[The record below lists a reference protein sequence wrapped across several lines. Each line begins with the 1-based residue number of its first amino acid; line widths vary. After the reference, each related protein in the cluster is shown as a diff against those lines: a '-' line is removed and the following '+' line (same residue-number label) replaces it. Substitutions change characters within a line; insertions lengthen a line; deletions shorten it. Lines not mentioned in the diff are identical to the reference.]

1 MVKYGLPLAEA
12 PVPDTSQLLQLYF
25 RVCGGGRAGNAS
37 LASSLPASTLVSL
50 CAGTN
55 SSWAAAVLGG
65 GMVDVL
71 DVLYL
76 YYMPAIIL
84 VGLLGNVL
92 SCVVFLNTH
101 LKLRSSSYYL
111 AALAVADCGFLTTLL
126 LVWLNSSVGVQVFNR
141 NGWCQSLVYMS
152 SVFSFLSVW
161 LIVAFTVERFI
172 AVQYPL
178 HRPRVCTVSRAKTI
192 VLGLVGV
199 ALPSHIYSFW
209 TAGLVQQDDGT
220 VVCEMLPEYHEIMRA
235 INIVDSLVTLILPV
249 LLIIFMNAM
258 ITRKLVHFGRRF
270 RQQSSSGTDA
280 SRSVE
285 GVAME

>member
-1 MVKYGLPLAEA
+1 
-12 PVPDTSQLLQLYF
+12 
-25 RVCGGGRAGNAS
+25 
-37 LASSLPASTLVSL
+37 
-50 CAGTN
+50 
-55 SSWAAAVLGG
+55 
-65 GMVDVL
+65 
-71 DVLYL
+71 
-76 YYMPAIIL
+76 
-84 VGLLGNVL
+84 
-92 SCVVFLNTH
+92 
-101 LKLRSSSYYL
+101 
-111 AALAVADCGFLTTLL
+111 
-126 LVWLNSSVGVQVFNR
+126 
-141 NGWCQSLVYMS
+141 MS

-285 GVAME
+285 GVAMVGSNRGAASGGSRQRLFDAERAVEATTKESRVRKRLLKKSTEDKETAGQQDYTVGMF